1 MFIKFNINL
10 NNKDII
16 KGRWVLNKKFI
27 NNNKEPI
34 YKARFVAKGFQQ
46 KYEINYK
53 ETFANTSKLNIIRL
67 LIAIFINLN

>member
-1 MFIKFNINL
+1 MLDKIKQLNKNNTWTLVPKPNNL

-34 YKARFVAKGFQQ
+34 YKARFIIKGF
-46 KYEINYK
+46 
-53 ETFANTSKLNIIRL
+53 
-67 LIAIFINLN
+67 